1 MRRAAV
7 ALVAALAATLVA
19 APSAV
24 AKGPVD
30 LEICGAGECR
40 TLRGSGYRGIAYDL
54 LDVFGTFSFA
64 KAPEPTAY
72 YRLELK
78 GRAVTDWLGEQRRL
92 FFVPSHGVVRT
103 GSSWVTPRAGVLR
116 RLRVAVRGLRPWPA
130 PALARVEVNGR
141 SADPAPY
148 AALLETLPVAEP
160 KPELGDRVEIHLF
173 FERPTPWT
181 TGRRPIRYFPTQDIF
196 HRDSDWFRPPRE
208 LARRIEADAG
218 LAAPPAPPSPNGS
231 ARGTLLAAAV
241 AATLAALAAAAVGL
255 RRARRPRAA
264 SA

>member
-1 MRRAAV
+1 MRRAAL
-7 ALVAALAATLVA
+7 ALVTALLAALVVAPTAT
-19 APSAV
+19 

-30 LEICGAGECR
+30 LEICGAGACR
-40 TLRGSGYRGIAYDL
+40 TLPSDRHDRL
-54 LDVFGTFSFA
+54 VFGVLESLGSFSFA
-64 KAPEPTAY
+64 QAPEPSAY

-92 FFVPSHGVVRT
+92 FFVPSHGVLRT
-103 GSSWVTPRAGVLR
+103 GSSWIRPRAGLLR

-130 PALARVEVNGR
+130 PALLRVEVNGR

-148 AALLETLPVAEP
+148 AALLRTLLVAEP
-160 KPELGDRVEIHLF
+160 KPELGDPVEIHLF

-196 HRDSDWFRPPRE
+196 HRDSEWFRPPTE
-208 LARRIEADAG
+208 LVRRIEVDAG
-218 LAAPPAPPSPNGS
+218 LVAPPAPPSPNGS
-231 ARGTLLAAAV
+231 AGGTLLAAAV
-241 AATLAALAAAAVGL
+241 AAALAALAVGAVGV